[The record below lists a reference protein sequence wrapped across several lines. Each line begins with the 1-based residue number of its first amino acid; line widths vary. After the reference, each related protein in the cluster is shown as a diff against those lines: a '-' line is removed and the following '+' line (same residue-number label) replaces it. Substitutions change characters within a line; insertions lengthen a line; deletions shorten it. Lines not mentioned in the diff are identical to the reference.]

1 MNLGKSIQRRTRQH
15 GKGVSG
21 AGDVNSAQ
29 AGRPSPKSGTRPEEG
44 IGMNREEARTE
55 AQSDANEPKRD
66 EQDEHDEDE
75 ETADRREPGTP
86 LIDQDFAG
94 SVNAALPETDD

>member
-55 AQSDANEPKRD
+55 APSDADEPNR
-66 EQDEHDEDE
+66 DEHDEDE